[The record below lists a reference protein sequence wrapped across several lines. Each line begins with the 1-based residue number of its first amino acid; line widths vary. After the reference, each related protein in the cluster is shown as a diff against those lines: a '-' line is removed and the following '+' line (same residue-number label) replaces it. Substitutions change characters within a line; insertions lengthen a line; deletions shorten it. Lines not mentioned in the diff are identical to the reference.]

1 MKALGENIE
10 QLLENRVR
18 KIFLTIT
25 QNSEATTEKIDKLA

>member
-1 MKALGENIE
+1 MKALGKNIE

-25 QNSEATTEKIDKLA
+25 QNAEATTEKIDKLA